1 MKKCLF
7 TVFLA
12 LAALTANA
20 QGSRGIKIAYL
31 DMNYILDKV
40 PDYADAKNQLEQK
53 ATKWKQELEVKRN
66 DIAKLKESLQQEKA
80 LLTKELIEEREE
92 EIAYQEKDLLDYQE
106 KRFGPTGDLMSQK
119 AVLVKPIQDQV
130 FTIAQDLAAIRNYD
144 FVFDKSSDLT
154 MIVAAKKHDISDLII
169 KRMSR
174 AAKQEKLSSK
184 ELKEFEKQEA
194 KEELESNPDYAERQK
209 VLEDRKNARDKKLEE
224 RKAIQEEKKRAYEE
238 RREQMRLEREAKKNG
253 TAVPT
258 TAKTAA
264 PDETPDPANEGKP
277 KATAPKTTNAKTGT
291 TGEPAATT
299 EPKPKT
305 AAPKTTTDKTAAPK
319 TAAKEN
325 TAAPKTTTDKTAAP
339 AEGTDET
346 AAPEKSAAQIAK
358 EERDRKLEE
367 RKKLIEEKKK
377 KMAEEREAAIK
388 AREEKVKNKQGTA
401 PVEGAPEPAPASP
414 AN

>member
-7 TVFLA
+7 TVLFA

-20 QGSRGIKIAYL
+20 QGSRGIKIAYI

-66 DIAKLKESLQQEKA
+66 DIIKLKESLQQEKA

-92 EIAYQEKDLLDYQE
+92 EIAYQEKELLDYQE

-119 AVLVKPIQDQV
+119 AVLIKPIQDQV

-154 MIVAAKKHDISDLII
+154 MIVAAKKHDISDLVI

-209 VLEDRKNARDKKLEE
+209 VLEDRKNIRDKKLEE
-224 RKAIQEEKKRAYEE
+224 RKAIQDEKKRAYEE

-264 PDETPDPANEGKP
+264 PGETPADAPA
-277 KATAPKTTNAKTGT
+277 TDPKT
-291 TGEPAATT
+291 
-299 EPKPKT
+299 KT
-305 AAPKTTTDKTAAPK
+305 AAPKTNAPK
-319 TAAKEN
+319 TAAAES
-325 TAAPKTTTDKTAAP
+325 DKTNAKTAP
-339 AEGTDET
+339 ADASEET
-346 AAPEKSAAQIAK
+346 ESPQ
-358 EERDRKLEE
+358 
-367 RKKLIEEKKK
+367 
-377 KMAEEREAAIK
+377 
-388 AREEKVKNKQGTA
+388 KNSSTVSQGRA
-401 PVEGAPEPAPASP
+401 
-414 AN
+414 